1 VEASIRIPA
10 VPILAYHEVS
20 PDPYPAFR
28 RYTLKV
34 SEFARQ
40 VRWLSSRGYQA
51 IDLDTLLRA
60 RTSGH
65 ALPARPVLITFDD
78 GFQACADH
86 AVPVLQT
93 YGFTATFFL
102 VASLMG
108 DTSRWMSEANV
119 TLPLMS
125 WARARALASAGFQFG
140 SHTLTHPRLPGLDPT
155 RRRVELCDSRRRLE
169 DELGRPVLH
178 FAYPY
183 GAYDAAVRASV
194 ADAGYATA
202 CATRSGLSEPGED
215 LLALRR
221 VTVHGHDS
229 LLDFACRLRTGLAA
243 GERLG
248 HVLKGVARR
257 LMGRAG
263 PDRDRGFG

>member
-20 PDPYPAFR
+20 PDPYPPFR
-28 RYTLKV
+28 RYTLTV

-40 VRWLSSRGYQA
+40 MRWLSSRGYRA
-51 IDLDTLLRA
+51 IDLDALVRA
-60 RTSGH
+60 RISRD

-78 GFQACADH
+78 GFRACADH

-108 DTSRWMSEANV
+108 NTSRWMSEANV

-125 WARARALASAGFQFG
+125 WERARALAGAGFQFG
-140 SHTLTHPRLPGLDPT
+140 SHTLTHPRLPGLDAT
-155 RRRVELCDSRRRLE
+155 RRRVELCDSRSRLE

-202 CATRSGLSEPGED
+202 CATRAGLSEPGED

-229 LLDFACRLRTGLAA
+229 LLDFVCRLRTGLAA
-243 GERLG
+243 RESLG
-248 HVLKGVARR
+248 HVLKGVVRR
-257 LMGRAG
+257 LTGRAG
-263 PDRDRGFG
+263 PGREQGAG